1 MKRNLAAVCVMLASA
16 LPVWCGATVGAG
28 GGDGVY
34 ISSVPEPGSLI
45 LLGTAV
51 AAGFGL
57 VALRRRK

>member
-1 MKRNLAAVCVMLASA
+1 MKWNLAGVCILLASA
-16 LPVWCGATVGAG
+16 LPVWCGASTGSGTTGIAV
-28 GGDGVY
+28 
-34 ISSVPEPGSLI
+34 SSVPEPGSLI

>member
-1 MKRNLAAVCVMLASA
+1 MKWNLAGVCIMLASA
-16 LPVWCGATVGAG
+16 LPVWCGATGSTGVG
-28 GGDGVY
+28 

-45 LLGTAV
+45 LLRTAV